1 MDLQNIVAELKA
13 EIVRITHAIGLL
25 EGNGTA
31 KARVGRPPGPVSAK
45 AAQPRRG
52 GGMTA
57 AGRRKLSEAMKR
69 RWAQRRNGSGADLKS
84 TSSSAV
90 AKPKK
95 KGGMSAAGRRN
106 ISLAMKKRGA
116 EKKQKTS

>member
-1 MDLQNIVAELKA
+1 MDLENIVAELKA

-25 EGNGTA
+25 EGNGTP
-31 KARVGRPPGPVSAK
+31 KRRVGRPPGSVSAK
-45 AAQPRRG
+45 AQSRRG

-57 AGRRKLSEAMKR
+57 AGRRALSEAMKR
-69 RWAQRRNGSGADLKS
+69 RWAQRRNGSGADLTT

-95 KGGMSAAGRRN
+95 KGRMSAAGRRS
-106 ISLAMKKRGA
+106 ISLAMKKRWA
-116 EKKQKTS
+116 EKQNNS